1 MGIVLREGL
10 LLAGGG
16 LMVGMAGA
24 LALDRLLRS
33 ILADVVGIDMRTL
46 YEVSIVLVL
55 VACLATMIPAR
66 RALAVDP
73 AETLRAE

>member
-1 MGIVLREGL
+1 
-10 LLAGGG
+10 
-16 LMVGMAGA
+16 
-24 LALDRLLRS
+24 
-33 ILADVVGIDMRTL
+33 MRTL